1 MPQPG
6 QPSAK
11 LEIAD
16 QIELR
21 FVDQETGEARHYRS
35 SVLDLTPDE
44 VVVAMPMDRQI
55 PVLLPEGATLIVSL
69 WKEFADH
76 RFTTRVRRR
85 ESGHLPKLILAR
97 PASEEMIRTPRREYF
112 RVETRIPVHLLL
124 VDRED
129 PPQAA
134 VMLDLSGGGCRLQT
148 TFRLP
153 ASAALLLDFELP
165 FAADRDGLDR
175 VRPMRRVPA
184 QVKTTFTP
192 ARTVR
197 GSRAREDLYLAGIQ
211 FGDLENVTRNALLRY
226 VAFRQREILHRLQG
240 EARREARL
248 PEPEIEELEQR
259 LRQLEE
265 DLREAGQEVPVVPEV
280 SAPLQDAPDAARS
293 SAGIDALFAQTNVP
307 EPKTPPTSPH
317 PVAQTM
323 PGVSPT
329 GKTVLLVEDEAAL
342 RSVLAEGLMLDG
354 HAVAEAANGQE
365 GLDYALRHPVDVVI
379 TDLMMPRMN
388 GWRLLSAL
396 REHHREMPVIIIT
409 AYMNQEGQEVLASRE
424 VAGFLV
430 KPIDL
435 VQMNEM
441 VRSVLAEPEDR
452 PRRILAVDDDEGTRS
467 LVTAYLEQAS
477 FEVEAVPGG
486 REALGRAPIFR
497 PDLVVLDL
505 AMPGMDGFEVAR
517 RLRGQAGTTRTPII
531 MLTART
537 SAEDVRQAV
546 ELKVSGYLVKPF
558 GAAALV
564 DRIRRTL
571 QLPAGG

>member
-1 MPQPG
+1 MPQQG
-6 QPSAK
+6 QPSAQ

-21 FVDQETGEARHYRS
+21 FIDPETGEARHYRS
-35 SVLDLTPDE
+35 SVLDLTPE
-44 VVVAMPMDRQI
+44 TMAVAMPMDRQI
-55 PVLLPEGATLIVSL
+55 PVLLPEGAVLVVSL
-69 WKEFADH
+69 WKDFADH
-76 RFTTRVRRR
+76 RFRTRVLRR
-85 ESGHLPKLILAR
+85 EAGHLPQLILAR
-97 PASEEMIRTPRREYF
+97 PAPGEMTRTPRREYF
-112 RVETRIPVHLLL
+112 RVETRIAVHLLL

-134 VMLDLSGGGCRLQT
+134 VMLDLSGGGGRLQT
-148 TFRLP
+148 TFHLP
-153 ASAALLLDFELP
+153 ASAPLLLDFELP
-165 FAADRDGLDR
+165 FAADKDGLDR
-175 VRPMRRVPA
+175 IRPMRRVPA

-197 GSRAREDLYLAGIQ
+197 GSRARQNVHLAGIE

-226 VAFRQREILHRLQG
+226 VAFRQREILHQMQG
-240 EARREARL
+240 EARREARP
-248 PEPEIEELEQR
+248 PEPEVEELEQR

-265 DLREAGQEVPVVPEV
+265 DLREAGQEVPVVPENP
-280 SAPLQDAPDAARS
+280 APPQDAPGTATP
-293 SAGIDALFAQTNVP
+293 SAGIDALFAQTTVP
-307 EPKTPPTSPH
+307 EPKAPVAPH
-317 PVAQTM
+317 PVAQTL
-323 PGVSPT
+323 PGVPPT

-354 HAVAEAANGQE
+354 HAVAEAANGLE
-365 GLDYALRHPVDVVI
+365 GLDYALHHPVDVVI

-441 VRSVLAEPEDR
+441 VRSVLSEPEDR
-452 PRRILAVDDDEGTRS
+452 PRRILAVDDDDGTRS
-467 LVTAYLEQAS
+467 MVTACLEQAG

-486 REALGRAPIFR
+486 REALGRVPFFR
-497 PDLVVLDL
+497 PDLVVLDVV
-505 AMPGMDGFEVAR
+505 MPGMDGFEVAR
-517 RLRGQAGTTRTPII
+517 RLRGQTGTTQTPII
-531 MLTART
+531 MLTTRT

-564 DRIRRTL
+564 DRVRRTL
-571 QLPAGG
+571 LVPAGG